1 MPKLPPQNLDA
12 EESVLG
18 GLMIDKNAIIRVAD
32 VLKAPDFYKPTHGM
46 IYAAILKLYEKSQ
59 PIDILTITNTLRD
72 AGQLESVGGAT
83 FLTQL
88 TERVP
93 TSSHIEHYAK
103 LVKEKKV
110 LRDLISTAAE
120 VSESAFTAPED
131 IEQLLD
137 QIEGKIFAI
146 SSGSINQKFLPIKD
160 ELSYHLAQKLGHG
173 DLPAL
178 QLREVIREAYAD
190 DPQLAMQATR
200 DMRVVRERDPA
211 CRSYATPLLYF
222 KGFHALQCYRITHWL
237 WLQGRHAL
245 ALFLQNRI
253 SETFAVDIHPAA
265 RIGCGILLDHGHGFV
280 VGETA
285 VIEDDVSILHNVTLG
300 GTGKAE
306 GDRHPKIRYG
316 VLIGAG
322 AKILGNIEVGSGA
335 KIGAGSVVLEPVP
348 PHTTVAG
355 VPAKIVG
362 MAESD
367 VPSLNMDH
375 RLNCN
380 N

>member
-1 MPKLPPQNLDA
+1 MNTVIDELWQAIRSEVAQDA
-12 EESVLG
+12 QDE
-18 GLMIDKNAIIRVAD
+18 
-32 VLKAPDFYKPTHGM
+32 P
-46 IYAAILKLYEKSQ
+46 ILAS
-59 PIDILTITNTLRD
+59 
-72 AGQLESVGGAT
+72 
-83 FLTQL
+83 FLHMT
-88 TERVP
+88 
-93 TSSHIEHYAK
+93 
-103 LVKEKKV
+103 V
-110 LRDLISTAAE
+110 LRHKSL
-120 VSESAFTAPED
+120 ED
-131 IEQLLD
+131 V
-137 QIEGKIFAI
+137 
-146 SSGSINQKFLPIKD
+146 
-160 ELSYHLAQKLGHG
+160 LSYHLSSKLASPTM
-173 DLPAL
+173 DARTLMELISEAL
-178 QLREVIREAYAD
+178 SSDPRIGEAARADIRAAY
-190 DPQLAMQATR
+190 
-200 DMRVVRERDPA
+200 ERDPA

-237 WLQGRHAL
+237 WLDGRHAL

-265 RIGCGILLDHGHGFV
+265 RIGRGILLDHGHGFV

-362 MAESD
+362 MAESE

-375 RLNCN
+375 RLNCKH
-380 N
+380 

>member
-1 MPKLPPQNLDA
+1 MDTSNDQLWQTIRGEVAQDAQEEPILASFLHMTVLRHKSLD
-12 EESVLG
+12 
-18 GLMIDKNAIIRVAD
+18 D
-32 VLKAPDFYKPTHGM
+32 VLSFHLSSKLASPTMDARTLMELIGEAL
-46 IYAAILKLYEKSQ
+46 AA
-59 PIDILTITNTLRD
+59 
-72 AGQLESVGGAT
+72 
-83 FLTQL
+83 
-88 TERVP
+88 
-93 TSSHIEHYAK
+93 
-103 LVKEKKV
+103 
-110 LRDLISTAAE
+110 
-120 VSESAFTAPED
+120 
-131 IEQLLD
+131 
-137 QIEGKIFAI
+137 
-146 SSGSINQKFLPIKD
+146 
-160 ELSYHLAQKLGHG
+160 
-173 DLPAL
+173 
-178 QLREVIREAYAD
+178 
-190 DPQLAMQATR
+190 DPQIAAATR
-200 DMRVVRERDPA
+200 ADIRAAYERDPA

-367 VPSLNMDH
+367 VPSLSMDH